1 MKHLQTISRTVLLS
15 CCITFGSARPTN
27 IQEQNNGNLRSLLQ
41 GAFVGYQTIL
51 SLLGYYED
59 EEVKANID
67 LKEGEMP
74 NIDPADEIDQTKMQ
88 IVGLGLGRTGT
99 TSVAMALEYLGYTV
113 VHDDEQPEITDL
125 YDAEEEETIDL
136 DEFHDILGL
145 RGYNATFKTAG
156 YKWTA
161 KQPEIKAI
169 LTIRD
174 NPDKYVDSWLAAAP
188 FMKILE
194 SPPYCWMKTVQT
206 LMPSFEA
213 EYKDETTGGKPDDY
227 LDRET
232 LRANYVKYNKK
243 VQKAF
248 PSNRLLTFN
257 VKEGWGPLCN
267 FLGHPIPE
275 GIPFPHVHTRAKLQG
290 EMFVLELITWI
301 WPLAV
306 ILPLASFVIIWKRT
320 MSAVPV

>member
-1 MKHLQTISRTVLLS
+1 M
-15 CCITFGSARPTN
+15 GARPTN
-27 IQEQNNGNLRSLLQ
+27 QQEQNNGHLKSLLQ
-41 GAFVGYQTIL
+41 GAFVGYETIL

-125 YDAEEEETIDL
+125 YGAQEEEIIDM

-145 RGYNATFKTAG
+145 RGYNATFKTA
-156 YKWTA
+156 
-161 KQPEIKAI
+161 
-169 LTIRD
+169 
-174 NPDKYVDSWLAAAP
+174 
-188 FMKILE
+188 
-194 SPPYCWMKTVQT
+194 
-206 LMPSFEA
+206 
-213 EYKDETTGGKPDDY
+213 EYKEETTGGKPDDY
-227 LDRET
+227 LDKET

-243 VQKAF
+243 VQNAFANYVKYNKKVQNAF

-257 VKEGWGPLCN
+257 VKQGWGPLCE
-267 FLGHPIPE
+267 FLGHPVPE
-275 GIPFPHVHTRAKLQG
+275 GIPFPHVHTKAKLQG

-301 WPLAV
+301 WPLAI
-306 ILPLASFVIIWKRT
+306 ILPLAGFVIIWKRT